1 MKKIS
6 LSIAALA
13 VVLAVT
19 FTSCKKDDASNPVVS
34 ITGDGSIELPLGG
47 PWVDPGATATDD
59 NDGAITPT
67 VTGTVDVDK
76 VGEYTITYKAIDEA
90 GNEGTATRT
99 VKVEAD
105 KLAAIYDVVETYGDA
120 STSTHTC
127 TVGTSTIYNKVTFTN
142 FGGFGTQRVF
152 DATVTSTG
160 ISIADQSFSAE
171 GEDNQIVGATGVY
184 SKVAPNYNVVTF
196 TYTWKNKLS
205 TEATWTTD
213 NITQVYTARR

>member
-34 ITGDGSIELPLGG
+34 ITGNGSIELPLGG

-67 VTGTVDVDK
+67 VTGTVDVEK

-99 VKVEAD
+99 VKVKAD
-105 KLAAIYDVVETYGDA
+105 ALAGTYA
-120 STSTHTC
+120 SVIHFADNTTDNYNP
-127 TVGTSTIYNKVTFTN
+127 TVTASSSNYNKVFVAN
-142 FGGFGTQRVF
+142 FGNYQGTYTLT
-152 DATVTSTG
+152 ATVSGNTLTFDNFTSTG
-160 ISIADQSFSAE
+160 SPVIKIT
-171 GEDNQIVGATGVY
+171 NATGTFAKSGSLYGITSLSYTEQVDSNPTATITETW
-184 SKVAPNYNVVTF
+184 SK
-196 TYTWKNKLS
+196 
-205 TEATWTTD
+205 
-213 NITQVYTARR
+213 Q

>member
-34 ITGDGSIELPLGG
+34 ITGNGSIELPLGG

-99 VKVEAD
+99 VKVKAD
-105 KLAAIYDVVETYGDA
+105 ALAGTYASVIHFADNTTDNYNPVVSA
-120 STSTHTC
+120 SS
-127 TVGTSTIYNKVTFTN
+127 SNYNKVFVAN
-142 FGGFGTQRVF
+142 FGNYQGTYTLT
-152 DATVTSTG
+152 ATVSGNTLTFDNFTSTG
-160 ISIADQSFSAE
+160 SPVIKIT
-171 GEDNQIVGATGVY
+171 NATG
-184 SKVAPNYNVVTF
+184 TF
-196 TYTWKNKLS
+196 AKSGLIYGITSLSYTEQVG
-205 TEATWTTD
+205 TEPTAT
-213 NITQVYTARR
+213 ITETWARP